1 MDGLEQLYLRQNYE
15 LKTIPREVCL
25 LGNLSVLDTEFCD
38 DLQIPPPKVVARG
51 FDSIRAYA
59 GGRYW

>member
-25 LGNLSVLDTEFCD
+25 LGNLIVLDAEFCAV
-38 DLQIPPPKVVARG
+38 LQEPPLTIVAGG
-51 FDSIRAYA
+51 FGSVRAYA
-59 GGRYW
+59 KGHSW